1 MPYIP
6 HTEEDRREMLK
17 TIGVGSIDEL
27 FQDVPDA
34 VRLKRELNVPES
46 LDEHRLLGRLFELS
60 RKNKNSVTDLVCF
73 LGAGIYDRYI
83 PASVGAII
91 SRGEFLTAYTPYQPE
106 LSQGYLQTIYEFQ
119 SMVAELYG
127 MDIANASLYDGA
139 TAMAEA
145 ALLASAV
152 KGRKKIVVCSAIHPH
167 YRQLLR
173 TYCWS
178 MGLEVEELP
187 ADGGAAFG
195 GHGGP
200 PSISEDAACVIV
212 QYPNFFGVIDD
223 LAAAR
228 DAARAAGA
236 MFIVVADPIA
246 CALLKPPGEFD
257 ADIVVGEG
265 QPLGIAMGF
274 GGPALGLFTCKQEH
288 VRRIPGRIVGR
299 TEDGN
304 GTPGYVM
311 TLRTRE
317 QDIRREKATS
327 NICTNEA
334 LMALSATVYMTAL
347 GKNGM
352 RQVAE
357 STVRNTQYAISR
369 LVGGRASVPASG
381 TADVAGGHG
390 GPPSICRLKFPGKV
404 FGEFVLELPKPAGE
418 VRDRL
423 LKKGILAGLPLGK
436 FYPGMENCLLVAV
449 TETRTKAQIDHFAEE
464 LGAVSV

>member
-34 VRLKRELNVPES
+34 VKLKRELNIPES

-83 PASVGAII
+83 PSTVGALI

-106 LSQGYLQTIYEFQ
+106 MSQGYLQTIYEFQ

-127 MDIANASLYDGA
+127 MDIANASMYDGA

-145 ALLASAV
+145 ALLAHAV
-152 KGRKKIVVCSAIHPH
+152 NGRKKIVVCSAVHPH

-187 ADGGAAFG
+187 ASGGAAFSG
-195 GHGGP
+195 SSQSDSSDRSDMSDKLNG
-200 PSISEDAACVIV
+200 AACVIV

-257 ADIVVGEG
+257 ADLVVGEG

-299 TEDGN
+299 TEDAN
-304 GTPGYVM
+304 GTPGYAM

-334 LMALSATVYMTAL
+334 LMALSACIYMSAL

-357 STVRNTQYAISR
+357 STVRNTQYAISK
-369 LVGGRASVPASG
+369 LTGGSENGPRTSDLGPAKL
-381 TADVAGGHG
+381 
-390 GPPSICRLKFPGKV
+390 RFPGKV
-404 FGEFVLELPKPAGE
+404 FGEFVLELPKNAGE
-418 VRDRL
+418 VRDAL
-423 LKKGILAGLPLGK
+423 LQKGVLAGLPLRK

-449 TETRTKAQIDHFAEE
+449 TETRTKSQIDHFAQE
-464 LGAVSV
+464 LKAVL